1 MTREAL
7 DPFTVEVIGNALF
20 SIVEEMGEA
29 LVRASY
35 STNIKERRDC
45 STGLFDAQGR
55 TLAQAEHIPIH
66 LGSLLGIVGAIL
78 ERYPLSEIRPGD
90 MFISNDPYTG
100 GGTHLP
106 DIVVAAPMFYE
117 GSLMGFVAN
126 LAHHADFVDRGKA
139 HIFVGGIRIP
149 PIKIF
154 DQGELQQDV
163 MDLILTNLQVPHE
176 RLGDFR
182 AQFAA
187 NWLGLR
193 RFGELCKRYS
203 KENLLGAAEE
213 LLNYAER
220 KTRAGIRQIPAGVYE
235 FSDYFQASP
244 LTEPLLLRVK
254 VEIKGDEMHLDFS
267 SNPPQMRNAFNMTW
281 TALLAT
287 VYYAVK
293 TLADPTILPNAGL
306 YRPIKVTAP
315 KGSILNCESPAAV
328 RDRTET
334 CQRVVDLIYGALAP
348 AIPERVTAA
357 HNGANSTMTFFG
369 LHPRNGQFFTYLET
383 VGGGFGARASKDG
396 LDGVQVHITN
406 TSNLPVECL
415 ESDYPLLVERYE
427 LVKDSGGPGKWRGG
441 MGIHRQIKV
450 VEGDIDFTAEGS
462 RQEVPPWG
470 LFGSKP
476 GVVGKVS
483 VHHDPNR
490 AGERSRPSLLFPG
503 ESVSFITP
511 GAGGY
516 GDPRERDHALVL
528 RDLVEEKISKESA
541 IQDYG
546 LDPDE
551 IPDEID

>member
-1 MTREAL
+1 MTREGL
-7 DPFTVEVIGNALF
+7 DPFTVEVIGNALC

-45 STGLFDAQGR
+45 STALFDAQGQ

-78 ERYPLSEIRPGD
+78 ERYPLSELRPGD
-90 MFISNDPYTG
+90 MFIGNDAYTG

-117 GSLMGFVAN
+117 SSLIGFVAN
-126 LAHHADFVDRGKA
+126 LAHHADFVDRGTT
-139 HIFVGGIRIP
+139 HIFVEGIRIP
-149 PIKIF
+149 PVKIF
-154 DQGELQQDV
+154 DQGELQKDV
-163 MDLILTNLQVPHE
+163 LDLILTNLQVPRE

-187 NWLGLR
+187 NRLGLR
-193 RFGELCKRYS
+193 RFGELCDRYG
-203 KENLLGAAEE
+203 KETLLAAAEE

-220 KTRAGIRQIPAGVYE
+220 KTRAGILQIPGGVYE
-235 FSDYFQASP
+235 FTDYFDDPS
-244 LTEPLLLRVK
+244 LSEPLPLRVK
-254 VEIKGDEMHLDFS
+254 IEVKEDEMCLDFS
-267 SNPPQMRNAFNMTW
+267 GNPPQMRNAFNMTW

-293 TLADPTILPNAGL
+293 TLIDPTILPNAGL

-315 KGSILNCESPAAV
+315 QGSILNCQSPAAV
-328 RDRTET
+328 RERTET

-357 HNGANSTMTFFG
+357 HNGANTGMSFFG
-369 LHPRNGQFFTYLET
+369 LHPRSGQFFNYMET
-383 VGGGFGARASKDG
+383 IGGGFGARATRDG

-427 LVKDSGGPGKWRGG
+427 MVKDSGGPGKWRGG
-441 MGIHRQIKV
+441 MAIHRQIKV
-450 VEGDIDFTAEGS
+450 VEGEIDFGAGGS
-462 RQEVPPWG
+462 RQAVPPWG
-470 LFGSKP
+470 LFGGKP
-476 GVVGKVS
+476 GAVGKVV
-483 VHHDPNR
+483 VHHDPSH
-490 AGERSRPSLLFPG
+490 AGERSRPSLLFPE
-503 ESVSFITP
+503 ESVSIITP

-516 GDPRERDHALVL
+516 GEPRERDRGLVL
-528 RDLVEEKISKESA
+528 RDLVEERISTKSA
-541 IQDYG
+541 IRDYG

-551 IPDEID
+551 ISQHIR